1 MGYAMK
7 AVVSFLFTLLSLLS
21 FMHAATIDITPSE
34 QAWLDKT
41 KTLRVRITKDLPPY
55 QFIENG
61 EYTGISVE
69 YIQFFASTFNLKIK
83 YVTDGTWSEALKRI
97 QTRDSID
104 VILKATVDDKRVQ
117 TMLFSKPYCAFPFAL
132 LTQKAAKTDTFFDAL
147 SRKIAIVPNYII
159 NEKLKRDYPKF
170 TYITYPNSLEAMKA
184 VNDKVVDGFISDIA
198 ILSTFV
204 KTYHFDDVDISPL
217 FKYAAE
223 EQSMVTAPDW
233 PEFISLFNKMVDSMP
248 PDLHV
253 KIKRKYMPLG
263 RDEKG
268 IQSAPVSKIEL
279 SESEKAY
286 LTEHPVI
293 SVTNERDWYPYDFNE
308 DGEAK
313 GYAVDYIKLL
323 ADKIGVRLNFISDTW
338 PNLYEKFKN
347 KEIRVAQ
354 PLIPSEERHQQFL
367 YSTKFIT
374 MDLALIAQTNRQ
386 DIRSIYDLKG
396 KTVGAGKG
404 WASTKYLKDEHP
416 ELKVVEYE
424 TSIEM
429 LEAVAF
435 GLIDAGVDDAFT
447 AQYVINKEMLS
458 NLHSVSKL
466 DLQDLNDKN
475 LYIMMHPEDA
485 PLQSLINKALQSVTH
500 EEIDAL
506 KSKWSS
512 SLLPKET
519 RLAFSLNEQM
529 YLARKKRIT
538 MCIDPDWMPLEMNQ
552 KGKHVGMAADYIH
565 EMEKFIGI
573 PIVLVPTQ
581 TWQESLTYAQERKC
595 DIFSLAMPTPERK
608 TYMNFT
614 HPYMQIPIVLVSTID
629 KVFYSDIAML
639 SNKSIGIPKGYAYSE
654 ILKVRYPTM
663 HFVEVSNDA
672 EGLRK
677 VEQKKLFGYIGALA
691 TVAYQIQKDYYG
703 SLKITGKF
711 DDKWELGVA
720 TRNDEP
726 LLLSIF
732 EKAVD
737 SIDTSENQ
745 QILNKWISVNVEERM
760 DYTSLYVAVFF
771 ISIIIIIVLI
781 RQYQL
786 KKYNTQ
792 LEILSNTDKLTGIH
806 NRLKLDDI
814 LEQEK
819 KLFDRNQL
827 PLSIIIFDLD
837 HFKHVNDNYGH
848 KRGDE
853 VLKSIAK
860 IVTLTKRETDIFGRW
875 GGEEFLLICHD
886 TDIVGA
892 RHLAEKL
899 RAAIEAYEFSEI
911 ISLTASFGVAQFEK
925 YDSIVKVFDKA
936 DKALYEAKE
945 LGRNRVV

>member
-1 MGYAMK
+1 MK

-21 FMHAATIDITPSE
+21 FMQASAIDITPSE

-55 QFIENG
+55 QFLQNG

-97 QTRDSID
+97 QTRDGID
-104 VILKATVDDKRVQ
+104 VILKATVDDKRVR
-117 TMLFSKPYCAFPFAL
+117 TMLFSKPYCAFPFVL
-132 LTQKAAKTDTFFDAL
+132 LTQKGVKTDTFFDAT
-147 SRKIAIVPNYII
+147 SRKLAIVPNYVI

-170 TYITYPNSLEAMKA
+170 IYITYPNSLEAMKA

-198 ILSTFV
+198 ILSTCV
-204 KTYHFDDVDISPL
+204 KVYHFDDVDISPL

-253 KIKRKYMPLG
+253 QIKRKYMPFG
-263 RDEKG
+263 TDEKG
-268 IQSAPVSKIEL
+268 VQSVPVSKIEL

-286 LTEHPVI
+286 LAQHPVI

-313 GYAVDYIKLL
+313 GFAVDYMKLL
-323 ADKIGVRLNFISDTW
+323 ANKLGMHLNFISDTW

-347 KEIRVAQ
+347 REIRMAQ

-374 MDLALIAQTNRQ
+374 MDLALIAQTKRQ
-386 DIRSIYDLKG
+386 DIRSINDLKG

-404 WASTKYLKDEHP
+404 WPSTKYLKEEYP

-435 GLIDAGVDDAFT
+435 GLIDAGVDDTLT

-466 DLQDLNDKN
+466 DLQALNDKN
-475 LYIMMHPEDA
+475 LYIMMHHDDA
-485 PLQSLINKALQSVTH
+485 VLQSLINKALQSVTQ
-500 EEIDAL
+500 EEINAL

-519 RLAFSLNEQM
+519 RLAFSLDEQI
-529 YLARKKRIT
+529 YLAQKKRIT

-552 KGKHVGMAADYIH
+552 KGKHVGMAADYMH
-565 EMEKFIGI
+565 EMEQFIGL
-573 PIVLVPTQ
+573 PIELVNTQ
-581 TWQESLTYAQERKC
+581 TWLESLEYAKERKC
-595 DIFSLAMPTPERK
+595 DIFSLAMPTPERRL
-608 TYMNFT
+608 YMNFT
-614 HPYMQIPIVLVSTID
+614 HPYMQIPIVLISNID
-629 KVFYSDIAML
+629 KVFYTDIDML
-639 SNKSIGIPKGYAYSE
+639 TGKSIGIAKGYAYGE
-654 ILKVRYPTM
+654 ILKVRYPNM
-663 HFVEVSNDA
+663 HFVEVSSDA
-672 EGLRK
+672 DGLK
-677 VEQKKLFGYIGALA
+677 HVEQKKLFGYIGTLA

-703 SLKITGKF
+703 SLKIVGKF

-732 EKAVD
+732 EKAIE
-737 SIDTSENQ
+737 SIDPTKNQ
-745 QILNKWISVNVEERM
+745 SILNKWISVNYEERM
-760 DYTSLYVAVFF
+760 NYTYIYLLAV
-771 ISIIIIIVLI
+771 ITVVIILIVLI

-786 KKYNTQ
+786 KKYNAQ

-814 LEQEK
+814 LEYEK
-819 KLFDRNQL
+819 KIFDRDQS

-837 HFKHVNDNYGH
+837 YFKNVNDNYGH

-853 VLKSIAK
+853 VLQSIAK
-860 IVTLTKRETDIFGRW
+860 IVTNVKRETDIFGRW
-875 GGEEFLLICHD
+875 GGEEFLLICRD
-886 TDIVGA
+886 TNIKGA
-892 RHLAEKL
+892 RHLAEKI
-899 RAAIEAYEFSEI
+899 RAAIEAYEFPEI
-911 ISLTASFGVAQFEK
+911 ISVTASFGTAQFEK
-925 YDSIVKVFDKA
+925 YDSIIKIFDKA

-945 LGRNRVV
+945 HGRNRVV

>member
-7 AVVSFLFTLLSLLS
+7 AVISFLFAVVSLCSLV
-21 FMHAATIDITPSE
+21 HASVIDITPSE

-41 KTLRVRITKDLPPY
+41 KTLNVRITKDLPPY
-55 QFIENG
+55 QFMKNG

-69 YIQFFASTFNLKIK
+69 YIKFFASTFNLKID
-83 YVTDGTWSEALKRI
+83 YVPDGTWEEALKRVK
-97 QTRDSID
+97 THDGID
-104 VILKATVDDKRVQ
+104 VILRVTPNRELKQ
-117 TMLFSKPYCAFPFAL
+117 TMLFSKSYCAFPFSL
-132 LTQKAAKTDTFFDAL
+132 LTPTTLKSENFFD
-147 SRKIAIVPNYII
+147 STPRKMAVVPNYVI
-159 NEKLKRDYPKF
+159 NEKLKKDYPHF
-170 TYITYPNSLEAMKA
+170 IYITYPNSLAAMRA
-184 VNDKVVDGFISDIA
+184 VNEHHVDGFIGDIA
-198 ILSTFV
+198 IMSMFV
-204 KTYHFDDVDISPL
+204 KTYHLDNVKISN
-217 FKYAAE
+217 FSRYTAE
-223 EQSMVTAPDW
+223 EQSVGTANDW
-233 PEFISLFNKMVDSMP
+233 PAFISLYNKMLDSMP
-248 PDLHV
+248 TDLHV
-253 KIKRKYMPLG
+253 KIKRKYTPLAA
-263 RDEKG
+263 EQKAFNT
-268 IQSAPVSKIEL
+268 APHIEL
-279 SESEKAY
+279 SEREKVY
-286 LTEHPVI
+286 LAEHPLI
-293 SVTNERDWYPYDFNE
+293 SVTNELDWYPYDFNE
-308 DGEAK
+308 EGEAK
-313 GYAVDYIKLL
+313 GYAIDYMKLL
-323 ADKIGVRLNFISDTW
+323 AEKIGVHLNFVSDTW

-347 KEIRVAQ
+347 REIMVAQ
-354 PLIPSEERHQQFL
+354 PLIPSEERQHKFL

-374 MDLALIAQTNRQ
+374 MDLALITQTKRQ
-386 DIRSIYDLKG
+386 DIHSIHDLKG
-396 KTVGAGKG
+396 KTVGAGRG
-404 WASTKYLKDEHP
+404 WVSTTYLKEEYP
-416 ELKVVEYE
+416 EIKVVEYE
-424 TSIEM
+424 TTKEV

-447 AQYVINKEMLS
+447 AQYVINKEMLL
-458 NLHSVSKL
+458 NLHIASKL
-466 DLQDLNDKN
+466 NLQNLNDKN
-475 LYIMMHPEDA
+475 LYIVMHHEDE
-485 PLQSLINKALQSVTH
+485 PLQSIIDKALLSVTQ
-500 EEIDAL
+500 EELDAL
-506 KSKWSS
+506 KSKWSKS
-512 SLLPKET
+512 IVPREV
-519 RLAFSLNEQM
+519 RLAFSLDEQM
-529 YLARKKRIT
+529 YLAHKKRIA

-552 KGKHVGMAADYIH
+552 KGKHVGMAADYMQ

-573 PIVLVPTQ
+573 PIVLVPTR
-581 TWQESLTYAQERKC
+581 TWAESLLYAKERKC
-595 DIFSLAMPTPERK
+595 DIFSLAMPTPERR

-614 HPYMQIPIVLVSTID
+614 HPYMQIPIVLVSTMD
-629 KVFYSDIAML
+629 KVFYSDIRML
-639 SNKSIGIPKGYAYSE
+639 SDKAIGITKGYAYSE

-663 HFVEVSNDA
+663 HFVEVSSDA
-672 EGLRK
+672 EGLRQ

-703 SLKITGKF
+703 SLKIVGKF

-737 SIDTSENQ
+737 SIDAAKNQ
-745 QILNKWISVNVEERM
+745 QIMNKWISVNVEERM

-819 KLFDRNQL
+819 KLFDRDQL
-827 PLSIIIFDLD
+827 PLSIIMFDLD

-860 IVTLTKRETDIFGRW
+860 IVTRGKRETDIFGRW

-886 TDIVGA
+886 TDIIGA

-899 RAAIEAYEFSEI
+899 REAIDAYEFPEI

-945 LGRNRVV
+945 QGRNRVV